1 MRPKDIRLILTDSHS
16 RFLKNFLIKLHHDAA
31 AHRYNDAATSVA
43 VLRTM
48 KTVALNKAGK
58 NISNNE

>member
-1 MRPKDIRLILTDSHS
+1 MRPQSIRLILTDSHS
-16 RFLKNFLIKLHHDAA
+16 RFLKNFLIKLYHDAA
-31 AHRYNDAATSVA
+31 ANRYNAAATSVA

-58 NISNNE
+58 NISNKE

>member
-1 MRPKDIRLILTDSHS
+1 MRPQSIRLILTDSHS
-16 RFLKNFLIKLHHDAA
+16 RFLKNFLIKLYHDVA
-31 AHRYNDAATSVA
+31 AHRYNAAAMSVA
-43 VLRTM
+43 VFRTM